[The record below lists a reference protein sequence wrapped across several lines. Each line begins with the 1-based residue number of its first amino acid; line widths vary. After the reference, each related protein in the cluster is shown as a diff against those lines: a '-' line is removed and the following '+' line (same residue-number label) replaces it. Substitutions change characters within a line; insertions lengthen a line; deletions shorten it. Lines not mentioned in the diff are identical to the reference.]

1 MASTESIPT
10 GLIATDGRVIGER
23 ATATRRRLLDAT
35 LDLLKR
41 DGPME
46 LKVVDVTRE
55 AGAAPATFYQYFT
68 DLDAAMLA
76 LADEALEDEGP
87 LADLLIEPWRSAD
100 DWPRVLA
107 FIDAYSAYWDEH
119 QVILL
124 VRTMRADVGDVI
136 FRGARARADLMVI
149 RRMADIVS
157 TAQAEGR
164 LPSYLDPF
172 AAAAGMRAM
181 AERLFIFEP
190 SLRRRGTSR
199 EGLRNTLA
207 AIMFR
212 TLAGVEPPTYI

>member
-1 MASTESIPT
+1 MSSHEATP
-10 GLIATDGRVIGER
+10 GLVATDGRVIGER

-35 LDLLKR
+35 LELLKR

-55 AGAAPATFYQYFT
+55 AGAAPATFYQYFA
-68 DLDAAMLA
+68 DLDAAILA
-76 LADEALEDEGP
+76 LADDALDDEGP
-87 LADLLIEPWRSAD
+87 LASLLLEPWRSAD
-100 DWPRVLA
+100 DWPRVLQ
-107 FIDAYSAYWDEH
+107 FVDAYAAYWDRH
-119 QVILL
+119 QVILMA
-124 VRTMRADVGDVI
+124 RTMRADAGDII

-149 RRMADIVS
+149 RRMADLVS
-157 TAQAEGR
+157 ISQNEGR

-172 AAAAGMRAM
+172 ATAAGMRAM

-207 AIMFR
+207 AILFR
-212 TLAGVEPPTYI
+212 TLSGVDPPADL